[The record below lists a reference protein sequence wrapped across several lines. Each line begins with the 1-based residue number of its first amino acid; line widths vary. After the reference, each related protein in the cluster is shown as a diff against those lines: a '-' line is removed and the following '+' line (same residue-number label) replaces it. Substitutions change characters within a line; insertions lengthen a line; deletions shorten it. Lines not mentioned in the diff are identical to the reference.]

1 MHGDVGRN
9 IQVFRP
15 PPRTFPDL
23 RGERRPLGLTGGAQL
38 RTGAHSSQL
47 LVAPWWSQ
55 APAAPLRAPRRSGP
69 VLRQKPLFTEQFSG
83 SGARRARCALPSL
96 KTRLCAIYRAGQL
109 IAAKPTKG
117 VKCCGADGHL
127 CATGRGESLVRRNID
142 ATASQLKWVRTQL
155 SATVVCGMVCGMDV
169 SDDDVDK

>member
-1 MHGDVGRN
+1 MWDAIYKYSVLLLVLFRICVGSDGPSDSQAEHSCG
-9 IQVFRP
+9 QV
-15 PPRTFPDL
+15 RTRANSWSL
-23 RGERRPLGLTGGAQL
+23 RG
-38 RTGAHSSQL
+38 
-47 LVAPWWSQ
+47 
-55 APAAPLRAPRRSGP
+55 
-69 VLRQKPLFTEQFSG
+69 
-83 SGARRARCALPSL
+83 ALPSL